1 MTRSDEYMPRI
12 LAHEGGYV
20 NNPKDPGG
28 ATNRGVTIGTLR
40 KLGIDKDGD
49 GDSDVVDLKLLTA
62 ADAAMVFKRFYADP
76 VQADLLPVG
85 LDYAMTD
92 FAVNS
97 GPSRAA
103 QHLQRILGVPDDGH
117 IGPKTIAALAG
128 RNVVDLIK
136 ALSASRLKFMR
147 NLPTWPTFGKGWQAR
162 VDAVRADAIR
172 DAMGTAH
179 VKETPKTE
187 HVAPDVLTPEPKP
200 AINIIARI
208 IAWLFRRNSSK

>member
-1 MTRSDEYMPRI
+1 MSRANEYMPRI
-12 LAHEGGYV
+12 LAHEGGFV

-62 ADAAMVFKRFYADP
+62 TDAAMVFKRFYADP

-85 LDYAMTD
+85 LDYAVTD

-103 QHLQRILGVPDDGH
+103 QHLQRILGVQADGH

-128 RNVVDLIK
+128 RNVVDLIS
-136 ALSASRLKFMR
+136 AISASRLKFMR
-147 NLPTWPTFGKGWQAR
+147 NLPTWATFGKGWQAR

-172 DAMGTAH
+172 DAMGAAH
-179 VKETPKTE
+179 VSKTPKTE
-187 HVAPDVLTPEPKP
+187 HDTPDVLTAPSFLAGIIV
-200 AINIIARI
+200 AIA
-208 IAWLFRRNSSK
+208 AFFRKGK